1 MRDDRIIDPTGLWI
15 RTFPKAELHTLDCKS
30 FKQVLKS
37 VSCDVERWYAFQQV
51 QSHWMKIELAS
62 IPFNKLPL
70 DERLQPIVWVST
82 SRNIGQHLSIN
93 KNWTTLN
100 LYHSLKN
107 TPRQSNRSQ
116 QSPRLRWHSKIK
128 RKQQAKKKHFQEALH
143 INHDHTSL
151 NEQRSLPLTKA
162 IEAWRKCKRFK
173 KFLYNQ
179 LDSFR
184 SDLI

>member
-1 MRDDRIIDPTGLWI
+1 MWCW
-15 RTFPKAELHTLDCKS
+15 TLICLSTSSKP
-30 FKQVLKS
+30 LNENRACLYS
-37 VSCDVERWYAFQQV
+37 VQQV
-51 QSHWMKIELAS
+51 TAWWTAS
-62 IPFNKLPL
+62 TN
-70 DERLQPIVWVST
+70 RMSYTNVST

-116 QSPRLRWHSKIK
+116 QSPRLRLHSKIK

-151 NEQRSLPLTKA
+151 NEQRSLPLTKV
-162 IEAWRKCKRFK
+162 IEAWRKCKHFK

-184 SDLI
+184 SDLIWSFFKWNNFYISKLLLTFFYFFISFCHTNKK